1 MFKKIGLGA
10 LRPLYIPW
18 GARFCMGRE
27 FLWIPTRMPI
37 FSFLAQLLSEIQTVS
52 QSEGPEPPLGVI
64 VGVENGAVGFPG

>member
-1 MFKKIGLGA
+1 MFKKNWIGGTA
-10 LRPLYIPW
+10 TPIHPW
-18 GARFCMGRE
+18 GARFCIRIE

-52 QSEGPEPPLGVI
+52 QSEGPEPPLGVT

>member
-1 MFKKIGLGA
+1 
-10 LRPLYIPW
+10 
-18 GARFCMGRE
+18 MGIE

-52 QSEGPEPPLGVI
+52 QSEGPEPPLGVT